1 MFLKINIFSDA
12 SIWLRNCCFAQDPV
26 HGPQLALPDHLF
38 MSAPAPPP
46 VLQENWK
53 TARTSLFIFTSQK
66 QERYIGFRDS
76 ETHAESTEIN
86 QNKRKWGRTTFP
98 EKSSVQFRLWQNP
111 PAAWASPALHITC
124 LLVNRQPAGQN
135 CQDGGSFPY
144 DTHWN
149 DLTRWSEY
157 LKWSTR
163 GCKLTLSQ
171 PRKCGAAL
179 FLEKGAWA
187 TLGHGHMEGGSS
199 RAHTG
204 HIGVVLTWTPS
215 RSSTQVQ
222 AYETVIWRTLL
233 GITEWT
239 SAIKFSSLLEE
250 KVLQKL

>member
-1 MFLKINIFSDA
+1 MIEELLLCTRPSA
-12 SIWLRNCCFAQDPV
+12 WPSAGPPWSPV
-26 HGPQLALPDHLF
+26 HV
-38 MSAPAPPP
+38 STSTSSS
-46 VLQENWK
+46 
-53 TARTSLFIFTSQK
+53 TAGKLKDSKNKPIHIYLSETRKIHC
-66 QERYIGFRDS
+66 FRDS

-239 SAIKFSSLLEE
+239 SVIKFSSLLEE